1 MTKLRILHCLRAP
14 VGGLFRHVRDLSA
27 AQTASGH
34 DVGVMVDSA
43 ANDRLTDQRLADM
56 AHHLSLGLH
65 RCAMSRDIGLRDLT
79 AARST
84 AALARKLD
92 IDVIHGHGAK
102 GGAYG
107 RLAAARLK
115 ATSKQNKAVSAFY
128 TPHGGSLHYAPSS
141 VKGRVFMGLERWLAH
156 STHGII
162 FESAYSAAVYRRNV
176 GPVKCPARVIPNGLL
191 PGEFSTHAPV
201 ATATDIVFIGELRM
215 LKGVDLLLG
224 AMARTEGGS
233 PVTAT
238 IVGDGPDAQLFHE
251 TAQRL
256 GLTNRVTF
264 PGAMPAAAA
273 FPLGRILVMPSRAES
288 FPYIVLEAA
297 AAGIPLIATSVGG
310 IPEIVAETDT
320 ALVPPEDVPAL
331 QHAITSALRD
341 LPAAQSRAS
350 RLQLAIANRFTVDRM
365 ASDIQMFYFDV
376 RR

>member
-27 AQTASGH
+27 AQAASGH

-56 AHHLSLGLH
+56 SRNLSLGLH
-65 RCAMSRDIGLRDLT
+65 RTAMSRDIGLRDLG

-84 AALARKLD
+84 AALARTLD

-107 RLAAARLK
+107 RLAAARLN
-115 ATSKQNKAVSAFY
+115 ATRKHNKAVSAFY
-128 TPHGGSLHYAPSS
+128 TPHGGSLHYAPTSL
-141 VKGRVFMGLERWLAH
+141 KGRVFMGLERWLAS
-156 STHGII
+156 STDGII
-162 FESAYSAAVYRRNV
+162 FESAYSAGVYGRNV
-176 GPVKCPARVIPNGLL
+176 GPVTCPTRVIPNGLL
-191 PGEFSTHAPV
+191 PVEFSTHTPV
-201 ATATDIVFIGELRM
+201 TAATDIVFIGELRI
-215 LKGVDLLLG
+215 LKGVDLLLE
-224 AMARTEGGS
+224 AMARLDGGS

-238 IVGDGPDAQLFHE
+238 IVGDGPDAGQFRDQ
-251 TAQRL
+251 AQRL

-264 PGAMPAAAA
+264 TGAMPAAAA

-297 AAGIPLIATSVGG
+297 AAGIPLIATAVGG
-310 IPEIVAETDT
+310 IPEIVAGTDT
-320 ALVPPEDVPAL
+320 ALVPPEDVAAL
-331 QHAITSALRD
+331 SHAIASALRD
-341 LPAAQSRAS
+341 LPAAIGRAS
-350 RLQLAIANRFTVDRM
+350 RLQMTIADRFTVDRM
-365 ASDIQMFYFDV
+365 ASDIQTFYFDV

>member
-27 AQTASGH
+27 AQAASGH
-34 DVGVMVDSA
+34 DVGVMVDQAS
-43 ANDRLTDQRLADM
+43 NDRLTDERLQAM
-56 AHHLSLGLH
+56 TPHLSLGLH

-84 AALARKLD
+84 AALARSLD

-115 ATSKQNKAVSAFY
+115 ATSKQSKTVSAFY
-128 TPHGGSLHYAPSS
+128 TPHGGSLHYAPTS
-141 VKGRVFMGLERWLAH
+141 VKGRVFMGLERWLAR
-156 STHGII
+156 STDGII
-162 FESAYSAAVYRRNV
+162 FESAYSATVYARNV
-176 GPVKCPARVIPNGLL
+176 GPVTCPTRVIPNGLL
-191 PGEFSTHAPV
+191 PAEFSNHAPV
-201 ATATDIVFIGELRM
+201 AAATDIVFIGELRL
-215 LKGVDLLLG
+215 LKGVDLLLE
-224 AMARTEGGS
+224 AMARIEHVP

-251 TAQRL
+251 AAQRL
-256 GLTNRVTF
+256 GLSGRVTF
-264 PGAMPAAAA
+264 PGAKPAAAA

-297 AAGIPLIATSVGG
+297 AASIPLIATAVGG
-310 IPEIVAETDT
+310 IPEIVAGTDT

-331 QHAITSALRD
+331 ERAITGALLD
-341 LPAAQSRAS
+341 LPAARARAS
-350 RLQLAIANRFTVDRM
+350 RLQSAIANRFTVDRM
-365 ASDIQMFYFDV
+365 ASDIQTFYFDV